1 MPQQYDFYG
10 KDVTKAIEDACSELG
25 VRHDQLDVQ
34 IVTAGSNGI
43 FGFGRKDA
51 HIRVEVKRGDD
62 GGNYDPVGVTDI
74 FADSFAAAKGEV
86 EQPVVG
92 RKQASQRR
100 EAFVAE
106 DEEKLLQPADIAWM
120 EKELLDII
128 TLMGFTATVTTTLSG
143 RNVDMAL
150 CSDEESALVGED
162 GRVLDSLQYL
172 LRKIAGRK
180 FARSIRINLDVG
192 DYRNRRLEEMKALA
206 LELAGQVKEDGRT
219 RAISALSPAERREI
233 HLHLQDDEQIRSRS
247 VGEGM
252 FKKVLIYKPGSN
264 KGRRASRGGG
274 RKNTSQHQKEA
285 L

>member
-10 KDVTKAIEDACSELG
+10 KDVAKAIENACSGLN
-25 VRHDQLDVQ
+25 VRHEQLDVE

-51 HIRVEVKRGDD
+51 HIRVVVKQGEDRGAC
-62 GGNYDPVGVTDI
+62 DPVGVSDI
-74 FADSFAAAKGEV
+74 FADSFAAAKGEAK
-86 EQPVVG
+86 QSAVG
-92 RKQASQRR
+92 RKQASERR
-100 EAFVAE
+100 EPFVAE
-106 DEEKLLQPADIAWM
+106 DEENLLQPADIAWM
-120 EKELLDII
+120 EQQLLDII
-128 TLMGFTATVTTTLSG
+128 TLMGFAATVTTTLSG

-150 CSDEESALVGED
+150 NSDDEKALLGED

-180 FARSIRINLDVG
+180 FARSIRINLDLG
-192 DYRNRRLEEMKALA
+192 DYRSRRLEEMKALA
-206 LELAGQVKEDGRT
+206 VELAEQVKEDGRT

-233 HLHLQDDEQIRSRS
+233 HLHLQDDDQIRSRS

-264 KGRRASRGGG
+264 KGHRAVRGG
-274 RKNTSQHQKEA
+274 RRNRPQNQKESF
-285 L
+285 